1 MNNFTTTKKMV
12 EKSVNDYKE
21 KFNER
26 GMVFD
31 EETEIIFR
39 AGIVH
44 GMSIAGVMLTEMDNV
59 ADIVMGGIDNE

>member
-44 GMSIAGVMLTEMDNV
+44 GMSIAGVMLTEMDNLI
-59 ADIVMGGIDNE
+59 DIVLGKENE

>member
-1 MNNFTTTKKMV
+1 MNNFTTTKKLV

-31 EETEIIFR
+31 EKTELIFR
-39 AGIVH
+39 TGIIH
-44 GMSIAGVMLTEMDNV
+44 GMSIAGVMLTEMDNLI
-59 ADIVMGGIDNE
+59 DIVLGKENE

>member
-31 EETEIIFR
+31 RETELIFR
-39 AGIVH
+39 TGIVH
-44 GMSIAGVMLTEMDNV
+44 GMSIAGVMLTEMDNLI
-59 ADIVMGGIDNE
+59 DIVLGKENE